1 MSVHGWIYDKAR
13 RAPMRFNGYLPPRT
27 SSSCTSSVYTRCNAD
42 LPRPCMA
49 QRDSPP
55 PASTSDAI
63 YVHGS
68 VRHAVTCSGRMCC
81 VMRVE
86 MEDAHTHEQG
96 NDETPT
102 FARTFPF
109 SLGTYFLTPAIAIA
123 IPIASVCGS
132 APHAAAGHG
141 HTNTTALAQ
150 SSILINPAGHGDTI
164 LTVVCSHGFVSGD
177 EAPTKRG
184 LPLAWGGHGISFWT
198 KPHHALV

>member
-49 QRDSPP
+49 ERDSPP

-68 VRHAVTCSGRMCC
+68 VRHAVTCSGRMCS

-102 FARTFPF
+102 FARTFP
-109 SLGTYFLTPAIAIA
+109 LGPTSSPPRLRLRFLLRR
-123 IPIASVCGS
+123 SV
-132 APHAAAGHG
+132 APRPTLLLVTDTQTRQLSHSH
-141 HTNTTALAQ
+141 Q
-150 SSILINPAGHGDTI
+150 S
-164 LTVVCSHGFVSGD
+164 
-177 EAPTKRG
+177 
-184 LPLAWGGHGISFWT
+184 
-198 KPHHALV
+198 